1 MSRSAAAL
9 APALI
14 LGLLTATVAQ
24 AAPARAVP
32 PRPAARTDT
41 AKLAAC
47 ERVWAAQK
55 VHVGA
60 HKAFVAACVA
70 KG

>member
-1 MSRSAAAL
+1 MSRFAHAL
-9 APALI
+9 APAMI
-14 LGLLTATVAQ
+14 LGLLTASVAQ
-24 AAPARAVP
+24 AAA
-32 PRPAARTDT
+32 RPAPHHPAVRTDT
-41 AKLAAC
+41 AKLVAC

-55 VHVGA
+55 VHVGT

>member
-1 MSRSAAAL
+1 MSRFAPAL
-9 APALI
+9 APAMI
-14 LGLLTATVAQ
+14 LGLLTAPVAQ
-24 AAPARAVP
+24 AAARP
-32 PRPAARTDT
+32 NLPRPPVRTDA

>member
-1 MSRSAAAL
+1 M
-9 APALI
+9 I
-14 LGLLTATVAQ
+14 LGLLTATIAQ
-24 AAPARAVP
+24 AAATRPIQ
-32 PRPAARTDT
+32 PRPAVRTDI
-41 AKLAAC
+41 AKLTAC